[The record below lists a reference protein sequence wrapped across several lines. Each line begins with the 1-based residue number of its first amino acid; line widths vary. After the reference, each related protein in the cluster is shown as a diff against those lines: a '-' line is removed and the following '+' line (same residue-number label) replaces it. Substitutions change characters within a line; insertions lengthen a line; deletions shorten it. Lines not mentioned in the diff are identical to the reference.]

1 LCEARDPLRSKL
13 MAQHYRLPSIAIQFA
28 EDTGQTQIQLFRT
41 GKFHHD
47 QYGTFE
53 ITPKM
58 LGEMKANFEK
68 RVRGID
74 IAVDYKHDSEDVAA
88 GWIKSLELKENGSE
102 TELWAQVDWTP
113 KASKVLADKEFR
125 YISPDFTF
133 NYQDNETLKKH
144 GPVLLGAGL
153 TNRPVIKK
161 MEPAVEL
168 TEGEKLTEERKTMSE
183 EKTKELEAK
192 LELAEKNA
200 QEAIARAEKL
210 EQETKLAEKKMSFA
224 KLLAQGKVCAAQE
237 DAYLSGDTQKFAELS
252 RSVKLS
258 EQGSGAGAPEEV
270 KEDEQVVDA
279 QEKIHELAEKR
290 MSEKKIR
297 YHEAVSQIL
306 SEQKELA
313 AGYNK
318 LFNV

>member
-1 LCEARDPLRSKL
+1 
-13 MAQHYRLPSIAIQFA
+13 MAKHYRLPSIAIQFA

-53 ITPKM
+53 ITQKM

-68 RVRGID
+68 KIRGID

-88 GWIKSLELKENGSE
+88 GWIKALELKENGKE

-125 YISPDFTF
+125 YISPDFSF

-168 TEGEKLTEERKTMSE
+168 TEGEKLESQIEERKTMSE

-224 KLLAQGKVCAAQE
+224 QLLAQGKVCAAQE
-237 DAYLSGDTQKFAELS
+237 AAYLSGDTQKFAELS
-252 RSVKLS
+252 KVVKLS

-270 KEDEQVVDA
+270 KEDDKEVDT
-279 QEKIHELAEKR
+279 QDKIHELAEKR
-290 MSEKKIR
+290 ASEKKIK
-297 YHEAVSQIL
+297 YHEAVSQVL
-306 SEQKELA
+306 SENKSLA
-313 AGYNK
+313 DAYRQ
-318 LFNV
+318 L